1 MKMQQVAAAVFNDR
15 TTETAR
21 AAALAAFAAGD
32 TWDGAVHRLLLP
44 VYAELKKPI
53 YEGVQFDATAWTAAA
68 EILGLE
74 IQHAIAARHAAA

>member
-1 MKMQQVAAAVFNDR
+1 MKIQQIAAAVFNDR

-53 YEGVQFDATAWTAAA
+53 YEGVQFDGTAWAAAA
-68 EILGLE
+68 ELLE
-74 IQHAIAARHAAA
+74 LEVQHRIGGR